1 MKGEEWGMS
10 EDNRVAKLE
19 ELFTQHKGII
29 EQLKKIRTRRAEL
42 KNEIV
47 SLTQKLDVENDQHK
61 LFQAKMNELNDMRQG
76 LAEKLRADRIKL
88 KAADEQMKGVEPK
101 LLRKGEGLEDELK
114 KLEWR
119 LQTQPLTRAQEQEV
133 LVKVKELAK
142 SVSVWRKAFNVRE
155 EVYKLE
161 SQLDENAAKMMETKA
176 EREEVVGALKEK
188 RQKIRNYIEARKQV
202 SDELRAVDVDIIELE
217 KTLSEIDAKIAVAR
231 EELAKERSTQRI
243 NSNRVRADVDRLVL
257 DRARNDALAKMKSG
271 KSLTFDELRV
281 LYGEDLSS
289 SNN

>member
-1 MKGEEWGMS
+1 MKGEEWDMS
-10 EDNRVAKLE
+10 EDSRVAKLE

-61 LFQAKMNELNDMRQG
+61 LFQAKIKELNDLRQG

-88 KAADEQMKGVEPK
+88 KTADEAMKGVEPK

-119 LQTQPLTRAQEQEV
+119 LQTQPFTRAQEQEV
-133 LVKVKELAK
+133 LVRVKELAK
-142 SVSVWRKAFNVRE
+142 SVSVWRKAFNIRE

-161 SQLDENAAKMMETKA
+161 SQLDESSAKMMETKA

-217 KTLSEIDAKIAVAR
+217 KTLSQIDAKIAVAR
-231 EELAKERSTQRI
+231 EELVKERTTQKI
-243 NSNRVRADVDRLVL
+243 NSSRVRADL
-257 DRARNDALAKMKSG
+257 DRMVFEKARNDALAKMKSG

-281 LYGEDLSS
+281 LYDEDLSS

>member
-10 EDNRVAKLE
+10 GENRVARLE

-61 LFQAKMNELNDMRQG
+61 LFQAKMKELNDSRMA
-76 LAEKLRADRIKL
+76 LAEKLRSDRIKL
-88 KAADEQMKGVEPK
+88 KAADEAMKGVEPK

-142 SVSVWRKAFNVRE
+142 SVSVWRKAFNIRE

-161 SQLDENAAKMMETKA
+161 SALDESSGKMMETKA

-217 KTLSEIDAKIAVAR
+217 KTLSEIDGKIAAAR
-231 EELAKERSTQRI
+231 EELAKERTTQRI
-243 NSNRVRADVDRLVL
+243 SSSRVRADVDRMVL
-257 DRARNDALAKMKSG
+257 EKARSDALAKMKSG

-281 LYGEDLSS
+281 LYDEDISS